1 MKSSSFLAA
10 KIVVFPNDCAR
21 RPLKGLGWLGKNLP
35 LLGARGYFFSASLA
49 AIIGIRTGERTRNKN
64 AYPRAGHV

>member
-10 KIVVFPNDCAR
+10 KIVVFPNDRAR
-21 RPLKGLGWLGKNLP
+21 RPLKRLP
-35 LLGARGYFFSASLA
+35 LADARAYFFTASLA
-49 AIIGIRTGERTRNKN
+49 AIIGKQTGERTRNKN